1 MRDRFATLSYVNYA
15 SCSVSE
21 GSMMTV
27 LVCVDVEALVVGFRA
42 VLGYGAR
49 ASQLARYT
57 PEVVELLCPAAAFPG
72 ESVHARAIR
81 AHALIRQALDNIGG
95 TPREALRLLLCI
107 SSSEVIRALHV
118 RRRDAARLYERT
130 PRAFSRGRYE
140 TDLLH
145 ALAVE
150 ILRILS
156 APAQEPSMSLGG

>member
-1 MRDRFATLSYVNYA
+1 
-15 SCSVSE
+15 
-21 GSMMTV
+21 MTV
-27 LVCVDVEALVVGFRA
+27 VESVNVHALVEGLRV
-42 VLGYGAR
+42 VLVYGAR
-49 ASQLARYT
+49 AAQLARYT
-57 PEVVELLCPAAAFPG
+57 PEVVDLLCPATAFPG

-81 AHALIRQALDNIGG
+81 AHALIRQAVDNIGG

-118 RRRDAARLYERT
+118 RRADAARLYERT

-140 TDLLH
+140 SDLLH

-156 APAQEPSMSLGG
+156 APVQEPSMSLGG